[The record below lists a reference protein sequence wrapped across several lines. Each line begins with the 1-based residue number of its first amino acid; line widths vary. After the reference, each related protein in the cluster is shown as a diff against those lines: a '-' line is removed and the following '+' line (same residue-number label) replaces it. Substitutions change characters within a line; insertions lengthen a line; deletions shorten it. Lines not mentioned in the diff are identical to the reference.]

1 MPPDA
6 SERARL
12 ETALATLA
20 ADDPEAAL
28 LHRDLGRLC
37 HDMRDFAAAV
47 EHLETA
53 RAMHAA
59 AGPGPELATDCNH
72 LALVLHDL
80 GELDEA
86 RTLLDRA
93 LAMDEQVL
101 GADHQNVA
109 RDANNLAGV
118 LRDMGEPLAAAEALR
133 WALSF
138 YQARLGPDHPTTQ
151 SVARNLRI
159 TELM

>member
-6 SERARL
+6 SERDRL
-12 ETALATLA
+12 EAALATLA
-20 ADDPEAAL
+20 PDDPEAARL
-28 LHRDLGRLC
+28 RRDLGRLC
-37 HDMRDFAAAV
+37 HDMQDFGAAIG
-47 EHLETA
+47 HLETA
-53 RAMHAA
+53 QAIHAA

-86 RTLLDRA
+86 RTLLERA
-93 LAMDEQVL
+93 LAIDEQAL
-101 GADHQNVA
+101 GRDHQNVA

-133 WALSF
+133 WALNI
-138 YQARLGPDHPTTQ
+138 YQGRLGPDHSTTQ

-159 TELM
+159 TEAM